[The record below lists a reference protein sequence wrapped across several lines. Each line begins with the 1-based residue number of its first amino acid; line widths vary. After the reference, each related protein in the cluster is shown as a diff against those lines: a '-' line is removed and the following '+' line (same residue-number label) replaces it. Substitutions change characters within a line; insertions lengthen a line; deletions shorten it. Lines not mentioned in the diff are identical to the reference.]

1 MATSP
6 PKTKQSPQTLVL
18 PVSYRMATTS
28 DLPEIVRVYNT
39 SIEGRLATADL
50 APVTVAD
57 RAPWFAAH
65 DPARRPIWVV
75 DGPGGQDEQRSRL
88 VGWLSFSDFYG
99 RAAYNATGELSIYI
113 DPAAHRQGI
122 ARALLA
128 EAIYAA
134 PELSIDTLLGFIFDH
149 NEPSLRL
156 FRALGFEQ
164 WAHLPR
170 VAKLVDDER
179 GVIIMGRRVAP

>member
-1 MATSP
+1 MATPP
-6 PKTKQSPQTLVL
+6 PKTQHRPETLTL

-50 APVTVAD
+50 EPVTVSD
-57 RAPWFAAH
+57 RASWFEAH
-65 DPARRPIWVV
+65 DPTRRPIWVV
-75 DGPGGQDEQRSRL
+75 DAPSGQEAQRSRL

-99 RAAYNATGELSIYI
+99 RAAYDATGELSIYV
-113 DPAAHRQGI
+113 DPAARRQGI

-128 EAIYAA
+128 DAIHVA
-134 PELSIDTLLGFIFDH
+134 PKLSIETLLGFIFDH

-156 FRALGFEQ
+156 FRAFGFEQ

-170 VAKLVDDER
+170 VAKLDADER

>member
-1 MATSP
+1 
-6 PKTKQSPQTLVL
+6 
-18 PVSYRMATTS
+18 MATTS

-50 APVTVAD
+50 APVTVFD
-57 RAPWFAAH
+57 RASWFEAH
-65 DPARRPIWVV
+65 DPTRRPIWVV
-75 DGPGGQDEQRSRL
+75 DAPSGQDGEDNPDGHDGHCGQGRGL

-99 RAAYNATGELSIYI
+99 RAAYNATGELSIYV
-113 DPAAHRQGI
+113 DPAAQRQGI

-128 EAIYAA
+128 DAIHAA
-134 PELSIDTLLGFIFDH
+134 PKLSIETLLGFIFDH

-156 FRALGFEQ
+156 FRAFGFEL

-170 VAKLVDDER
+170 VAKLDADER